1 MHLRPRRAPV
11 ASAAPD
17 ASHLLPTLSFVA
29 SIQGERPYERARGP
43 AVHLTKLRLS
53 NFQAFGPAP
62 TEISF
67 ESVTYILGPNGAGK
81 TTVLEALSRMFSPVP
96 AQRRVDAL
104 DFHVPANGHAN
115 PDDALTLWLEAEFA
129 FPEADDDAAHPAIPP
144 FFAHMSLEA
153 ADEPPSMRIRLT
165 ATMDSDGTITESIE
179 YVLDVGED
187 GTPART
193 ARMPRTDRAYI
204 EVHYLPSRRDPSEHI
219 SYASASLLGRTL
231 RAANWTTEKE
241 VLAQLTD
248 QITSTLAGNPAVA
261 AIGSQLADDWAK
273 LHRGA
278 FFKDPALAFGS
289 KDIESALRQLTL
301 RFSPSHGSDPLQFE
315 RLSDGQK
322 SLLYIS
328 LVLAWQNVGRRV
340 LSGEDTTVDV
350 TRLRPPVHTIFALE
364 EPENSLAPQYL
375 GRIMKSLKSTC
386 EIGDAQSVIATH
398 APAMLRR
405 TDPKQIR
412 YLRLNERR
420 ETTVRTIVMPPETD
434 TAAKFVREAV
444 EAYPELYFAR
454 LIILGEGDS
463 ELVVLPRILAAA
475 GIAEDDASVTVVPLG
490 GRHVHHFW
498 RLLNA
503 LEIPHVTL
511 LDLDSAR
518 FGGGWGRVSYALNQV
533 NIVRPGTFTQAQVD
547 WIPKWDAV
555 KDFPTFAPPAGG
567 GGSPVAHL
575 EAEGVFFSEP
585 LDLDMMMMEA
595 FPYAYGGT
603 TTPPTN
609 FEIKAVLGNGR
620 ANEDRLPDDTY
631 DLLGRYYRL
640 FKSGSKPVAHL
651 EALSLIDDENLTA
664 DLPSVLARLLDSV
677 RASLQ
682 GIPE

>member
-1 MHLRPRRAPV
+1 M
-11 ASAAPD
+11 
-17 ASHLLPTLSFVA
+17 
-29 SIQGERPYERARGP
+29 
-43 AVHLTKLRLS
+43 HLTKLRLS
-53 NFQAFGPAP
+53 NFQAFGPMP

-96 AQRRVDAL
+96 AQRRVDPL
-104 DFHVPANGHAN
+104 DFHVPTDGHAI
-115 PDDALTLWLEAEFA
+115 AVQELTLWLEAEFT
-129 FPEADDDAAHPAIPP
+129 FPEANDDETHSAIPP
-144 FFAHMSLEA
+144 FFAHMSLESS
-153 ADEPPSMRIRLT
+153 DGPPSMRIRLT
-165 ATMDSDGTITESIE
+165 ATMESDGSIAERIE
-179 YVLDVGED
+179 YVLDVEAD

-193 ARMPRTDRAYI
+193 ARMSRTDRAYI

-241 VLAQLTD
+241 LLAQLTD

-261 AIGSQLADDWAK
+261 NIGAQLASDWAK
-273 LHRGA
+273 LHRGS

-289 KDIESALRQLTL
+289 KDIESALGQLTL

-328 LVLAWQNVGRRV
+328 LVLAWQSVGRKV
-340 LSGEDTTVDV
+340 LRGDDTSVDV

-386 EIGDAQSVIATH
+386 KVGDAQSVIATH

-405 TDPKQIR
+405 TNPEQIR

-420 ETTVRTIVMPPETD
+420 ETTVRTIVMPPDTD

-463 ELVVLPRILAAA
+463 ELVALPRILAAA

-503 LEIPHVTL
+503 LDIPHVTL

-518 FGGGWGRVSYALNQV
+518 FGGGWGRVSYAFDQV
-533 NIVRPGTFTQAQVD
+533 NIVRPGSFTQAEVD
-547 WIPKWDAV
+547 WIPKWNAEL
-555 KDFPTFAPPAGG
+555 DFPTHAPPAGSTR
-567 GGSPVAHL
+567 SPIALL
-575 EAEGVFFSEP
+575 EAAGVFFSDP

-595 FPYAYGGT
+595 YPEAYEC
-603 TTPPTN
+603 TPAEPTP
-609 FEIKAVLGNGR
+609 FEIRAVLGKGR
-620 ANEDRLPDDTY
+620 ANEDRLPDDTFER
-631 DLLGRYYRL
+631 LGSYYRL

-651 EALSLIDDENLTA
+651 EALSLLDDANLVA
-664 DLPSVLARLLDSV
+664 GLPPVLERLLDSV
-677 RASLQ
+677 RASLH